1 MSRFNRKLPV
11 RVLVYGFGPYRDFT
25 ENITAQIIESLALRP
40 GLRKIIFPVRF
51 HRKQFV
57 DALRMPMP
65 FMVLGLGQSAR
76 PRIEVETRAI
86 NRRRASKGSASRP
99 ITAGGE
105 TWIPATMPLAVT
117 RPAAKSI
124 NAGDYV
130 CNFSMYVMLEELERQ
145 EHHGGFAFV
154 HIPFDHD
161 LTAACRYVERVVS
174 ECFDLADKLER
185 DRAAQ
190 RLGG

>member
-1 MSRFNRKLPV
+1 MPRRSRKPPV
-11 RVLVYGFGPYRDFT
+11 RVLLYGFGPYRKFT
-25 ENITAQIIESLALRP
+25 ENITAKIIDSLAPRP
-40 GLRKIIFPVRF
+40 GLRKLVYPVRF
-51 HRKQFV
+51 QRKQFV
-57 DALRMPMP
+57 DALRSPMP
-65 FMVLGLGQSAR
+65 LMVVGLGQSSR
-76 PRIEVETRAI
+76 PGIEVETRAI
-86 NRRRASKGSASRP
+86 NRRRANKTSAPRP

-105 TWIPATMPLAVT
+105 AWVPATMPLHVT

-130 CNFSMYVMLEELERQ
+130 CNYSMYVMLEEIERQ
-145 EHHGGFAFV
+145 DDHGRFAFV

-161 LTAACRYVERVVS
+161 LTAACRYVERVVG

-185 DRAAQ
+185 DRTAK

>member
-1 MSRFNRKLPV
+1 MSRRRDNPPV
-11 RVLVYGFGPYRDFT
+11 RVLVYGFGPYRKFT
-25 ENITAQIIESLALRP
+25 ENITAQIIESLAPRP

-57 DALRMPMP
+57 NALRSPMP
-65 FMVLGLGQSAR
+65 LMVLGLGQSSR

-86 NRRRASKGSASRP
+86 NRRRSSKSRARP
-99 ITAGGE
+99 ITVGGE
-105 TWIPATMPLAVT
+105 AWMPATMPLCVT
-117 RPAAKSI
+117 RPSAKSI

-130 CNFSMYVMLEELERQ
+130 CNFSMYVMLEEFERQ
-145 EHHGGFAFV
+145 GHHGCFAFV

-161 LTAACRYVERVVS
+161 LQAACRYIERVVGD
-174 ECFDLADKLER
+174 CFDWADKLER
-185 DRAAQ
+185 DRAAK

>member
-1 MSRFNRKLPV
+1 MPRRSRKSPV
-11 RVLVYGFGPYRDFT
+11 RVLVYGFGPYRGFS
-25 ENITAQIIESLALRP
+25 ENITAQIIESLPARP
-40 GLRKIIFPVRF
+40 GLRKIILPVRF

-57 DALRMPMP
+57 DALRKPMP
-65 FMVLGLGQSAR
+65 LMVLGLGQSAR

-86 NRRRASKGSASRP
+86 NRRRASKTSAPRP

-105 TWIPATMPLAVT
+105 AWIPATMPLSVT
-117 RPAAKSI
+117 RPSAKSI

-130 CNFSMYVMLEELERQ
+130 CNYSMYVMLEDLERQ
-145 EHHGGFAFV
+145 EHCGGFAFV

-161 LTAACRYVERVVS
+161 LQAACRYIGRVVGD
-174 ECFDLADKLER
+174 CFEWADKLER
-185 DRAAQ
+185 DRTAN